1 MSVAR
6 KWVFPIIRVLIFA
19 AIALALV
26 KLAFF
31 SGAIS
36 ATDPTMPSA
45 QISEPESAVAIGT
58 ITNDVTVAATVTAD
72 AAAPMKATLAGEVKK
87 IMVKPGQN
95 VEAATPVLSVR
106 SETISDA
113 GLPVVKTVV
122 VTAGSAGAITS
133 LPVIV
138 GQLVSVGEVVGDVSP
153 PTFSVSGSLAAEK
166 QYRLLNKP
174 TEAKVVITGGPAPF
188 TCTGLSI
195 VAAASSSADSGG
207 ADSASSGGG
216 GTTVRCAIPSGV
228 TVFAGLAAKLVI
240 SGGVAKDVL
249 IVPVTAVEGSAGTGT
264 VYALKAD
271 GLTEKHPVTLGLTD
285 GANVQILTGLK
296 EGEKVLQF
304 VPGAPAT
311 KNNDDCA
318 LNGTCQVLGN

>member
-1 MSVAR
+1 VAVSVAR
-6 KWVFPIIRVLIFA
+6 KWVFPIIRILIFA

-36 ATDPTMPSA
+36 ATDTTFPSA
-45 QISEPESAVAIGT
+45 QVSEPESVVAIGT
-58 ITNDVTVAATVTAD
+58 ITNDVSVAATVVAD
-72 AAAPMKATLAGEVKK
+72 AAAPMKATLAGEVRK
-87 IMVKPGQN
+87 IMVTRGQN
-95 VEAATPVLSVR
+95 VEASTPVLSVR
-106 SETISDA
+106 SETVSDA

-122 VTAGSAGAITS
+122 VTAGSAGTITS

-138 GQLVSVGEVVGDVSP
+138 GQLVAVGEVVGDVSP
-153 PTFSVSGSLAAEK
+153 PTFSVSGSIAPEL

-195 VAAASSSADSGG
+195 STVLSSSSDSTG
-207 ADSASSGGG
+207 ASSGTGS

-264 VYALKAD
+264 VYALKPD
-271 GLTEKHPVTLGLTD
+271 GSSEKHDVTLGLTD
-285 GANVQILTGLK
+285 GTNVQILTGLTK
-296 EGEKVLQF
+296 DEKVLQF
-304 VPGAPAT
+304 VPGVQKTNQVGGCSP
-311 KNNDDCA
+311 D
-318 LNGTCQVLGN
+318 GSCQVQGN